1 MKFPIFLKDCNLVN
15 PKLDLRFKTDEQNG
29 GEKESYAD
37 LMLTAKGNFTL
48 KSLLTGFMAIDIF
61 MVGGFWRRRF
71 FLIVLAF
78 KAKDCQSS
86 ELF

>member
-1 MKFPIFLKDCNLVN
+1 MKG
-15 PKLDLRFKTDEQNG
+15 Q
-29 GEKESYAD
+29 KECYAD

-48 KSLLTGFMAIDIF
+48 KSLLTGFIAIDIF
-61 MVGGFWRRRF
+61 MVGGFWRSRF